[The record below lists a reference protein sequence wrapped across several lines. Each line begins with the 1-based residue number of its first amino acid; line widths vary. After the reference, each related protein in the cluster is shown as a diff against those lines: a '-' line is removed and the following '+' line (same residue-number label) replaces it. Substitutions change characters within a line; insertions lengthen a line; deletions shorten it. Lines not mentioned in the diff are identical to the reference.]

1 MTTKKGKTTGAAQ
14 RPKETKPK
22 PKRKR
27 PPYISFN
34 KAETA
39 ALAGVCLRSLRVYFE
54 LKWLANFR
62 TGMVGTFKDQK
73 LTYEKIATRVAIPTS
88 QGRSTASNTIDGK
101 EVARIIQRLEL
112 AGLVEDI
119 QNSQYGLTLRLP
131 MSPMPDLEAPD
142 EEIEQEPNEPQ
153 EQVTA
158 STDPVWARPEP
169 IRAPAPQPKPEP
181 TQASDDDEDD
191 WDKDLPESAT
201 SPATSTQTDGNQ
213 AQKLPTDPVPE
224 MVANPH
230 GYRGFSTSDPSL
242 SVLINTE
249 GQYSFSVHEAQA
261 PASARSALANVGSAG
276 ALTEPLGETRRLT
289 AAPFRGR
296 NPNLDAGQI
305 RERIRALYPQFSYL
319 DTQVSATFF
328 QRVEGLSITVSE
340 LDEAARSLVDDP
352 TQKLTAGALFDCL
365 VARRRRPRRLPGGVV
380 L

>member
-14 RPKETKPK
+14 RPTQPK

-39 ALAGVCLRSLRVYFE
+39 ALHDLCLRSLRVYFE
-54 LKWLANFR
+54 LKWLSNFR

-88 QGRSTASNTIDGK
+88 QGRSAANNTIDGK
-101 EVARIIQRLEL
+101 EVARIIQRLEQ

-142 EEIEQEPNEPQ
+142 EEIEQEPQ
-153 EQVTA
+153 EQATT
-158 STDPVWARPEP
+158 STHDAWARQES
-169 IRAPAPQPKPEP
+169 IRAPEPEP
-181 TQASDDDEDD
+181 EPEPKKESDDDDD
-191 WDKDLPESAT
+191 WDKDVPDTAT
-201 SPATSTQTDGNQ
+201 SPATCAKTDGNQ
-213 AQKLPTDPVPE
+213 AEKLPTDPIPE

-230 GYRGFSTSDPSL
+230 EHRGFSVPDPSL
-242 SVLINTE
+242 SVLIKTK
-249 GQYSFSVHEAQA
+249 GQYSFSVHGAEAD
-261 PASARSALANVGSAG
+261 ASARSALANVGRAG
-276 ALTEPLGETRRLT
+276 APLEPLGKTRHLT
-289 AAPFRGR
+289 AAPFRGG

-319 DTQVSATFF
+319 DTQVSAAFF
-328 QRVEGLSITVSE
+328 QRAAGLSITVSE
-340 LDEAARSLVDDP
+340 LDEAARSLAEDP

-365 VARRRRPRRLPGGVV
+365 VARRRRPRRLPGGLV